1 MNVHFTFYVQG
12 DCCMKAQNNVFGK
25 SQDYS
30 KTMSRQKNFDKLKV
44 CRKKSLTIKMYRKF
58 ESIEMGYPS
67 SRDPLPNPTS
77 CG

>member
-1 MNVHFTFYVQG
+1 
-12 DCCMKAQNNVFGK
+12 MKAQNNVFGK

-30 KTMSRQKNFDKLKV
+30 KTMSRQKNFNKLKV
-44 CRKKSLTIKMYRKF
+44 RRRKSLTIKKYPKF
-58 ESIEMGYPS
+58 ESIEMGYRS